1 MSTPQPYVPGP
12 AAIWVGT
19 VGTLG
24 TRVCFPANDSAATG
38 ANAVV
43 KAVDAKGGITTV
55 AMADGGSG
63 FTTAPSAVA
72 VGGGFGYIRQG
83 TVAGGAVTGVT
94 TPSFARWGNLAEVGN
109 PDGSSPRQGKGMGY
123 KACSSDFAFE
133 LLGYTESGVLM
144 ESAPTPMPIMGDWA
158 ANTPV
163 DDMFQGMAGRINFAI
178 KDYDKAVLER
188 MMSRCAGG
196 SSPGSACGIV
206 GTNNSVCSAGS
217 LAIANFKFFPM
228 VVLAP
233 YATAAPKSS
242 FYGSMRKGIHIPA
255 ATIASMTD
263 PYSVRVRRV
272 QLAVNAHWVADPFTL
287 GGILFD
293 YAVDC
298 LAAGP

>member
-1 MSTPQPYVPGP
+1 MSQPFVRGP
-12 AAIWVGT
+12 ARIYVGT
-19 VGTLG
+19 TGLLNTPV
-24 TRVCFPANDSAATG
+24 VFAPAAGDDATG
-38 ANAVV
+38 AVAYATVSAGAVTGV
-43 KAVDAKGGITTV
+43 TIV
-55 AMADGGSG
+55 DGGSG
-63 FTTAPSAVA
+63 FTQAPTVLFGPPGYGAAGTA
-72 VGGGFGYIRQG
+72 
-83 TVAGGAVTGVT
+83 TVSGGAVTGVT

-298 LAAGP
+298 LAAVP